1 MTVAELI
8 EKLKEYP
15 QDLRVVVRGYEGGVD
30 DVSHFE
36 ELEILLDYYD
46 AWYYGKHEEARLW
59 RTENTT
65 HEKVPALKLCG
76 E

>member
-15 QDLRVVVRGYEGGVD
+15 QDLRVVVRGYEGGVS
-30 DVSHFE
+30 DVGDFE
-36 ELEILLDYYD
+36 EIEILLDYND
-46 AWYYGKHEEARLW
+46 SWIYGKHEEVRSSMKDI
-59 RTENTT
+59 T
-65 HEKVPALKLCG
+65 HKKVPALKLCG

>member
-15 QDLRVVVRGYEGGVD
+15 QDLRVVVHGYEGGVN
-30 DVSHFE
+30 DVGYFE
-36 ELEILLDYYD
+36 EMDIYLNYNTV
-46 AWYYGKHEEARLW
+46 WFYGKHEEVCSW
-59 RTENTT
+59 TKDTT

>member
-15 QDLRVVVRGYEGGVD
+15 QDLRVVVRGYEMGVN

-46 AWYYGKHEEARLW
+46 AWYYGKHEGVFSW
-59 RTENTT
+59 TKDTT

>member
-15 QDLRVVVRGYEGGVD
+15 QDLRVVVRGYEGGIN
-30 DVSHFE
+30 DVSHFK
-36 ELEILLDYYD
+36 ELEILLDYND
-46 AWYYGKHEEARLW
+46 AWYYGKHEEAFSW
-59 RTENTT
+59 TEDTT
-65 HEKVPALKLCG
+65 HEKVPALNLCG

>member
-15 QDLRVVVRGYEGGVD
+15 QDLRVVVRGYEGGVN

-46 AWYYGKHEEARLW
+46 AWYYGKHKEVCSW
-59 RTENTT
+59 TKDTT

>member
-1 MTVAELI
+1 
-8 EKLKEYP
+8 
-15 QDLRVVVRGYEGGVD
+15 VVVRGYEDGVD

-36 ELEILLDYYD
+36 EIEILLNYYD
-46 AWYYGKHEEARLW
+46 EWYYGKHQKVYSS
-59 RTENTT
+59 TKDTT

>member
-15 QDLRVVVRGYEGGVD
+15 QDLRVVVHGYEGGVN
-30 DVSHFE
+30 DVSHFK

-46 AWYYGKHEEARLW
+46 AWYYGKHEEVRSW
-59 RTENTT
+59 SKDTT